1 MSIRETEG
9 QTGVLL
15 GGSFFKLAI
24 IAYFVKLRFIIDGQ
38 EFMVGTR
45 ETKFVPLQPGLHKIC
60 VMAGGVKSLAE
71 TTATHL
77 DFEIKHG
84 EVIEFV
90 GRIPFLVFMKV
101 RLIRRNTTYS
111 VPSAQSQVPMSSPPQ
126 PMFSPP
132 RPITAIECPGCS
144 TRMTVPKLGELQK
157 VTCGN
162 CGLAGE
168 IKI

>member
-1 MSIRETEG
+1 MLRWLRRPIRETEG

-15 GGSFFKLAI
+15 SGSFFKLAI
-24 IAYFVKLRFIIDGQ
+24 FAYFVKLRFIIDGQ

-45 ETKFVPLQPGLHKIC
+45 KTKFVPLQPGLHNIC

-71 TTATHL
+71 TTATHF

-90 GRIPFLVFMKV
+90 GRVPFLIFMRV
-101 RLIRRNTTYS
+101 RLIRKNTTYS
-111 VPSAQSQVPMSSPPQ
+111 APSAQSQVPMSSPPR
-126 PMFSPP
+126 PM
-132 RPITAIECPGCS
+132 TAIECPGCS
-144 TRMTVPKLGELQK
+144 AQMTVPKLGELQK
-157 VTCGN
+157 VTCDN

-168 IKI
+168 IDI